1 MPWPAG
7 LAFAAVAAM
16 GCGSKSSG
24 QTQEAAQAVEPEQ
37 KPGIVRLTPEQMTT
51 AKIGLGKVE
60 RRAEAGRI
68 AATAQIEPPADG
80 VARVGPRLA
89 GRVTTLKAGVGDK
102 VQKGQIL
109 AVVDSPELARAKADY
124 LSALAGAKVTRES
137 SAREKALFD
146 QHISSERDWRQAE
159 ADATR
164 ARAEKDATEN
174 RLHTLGLS
182 EEDLR
187 RLNSEGHYTSTMPAA
202 APLDG
207 LVVERQ
213 VTLGQ
218 MVEPKDT
225 MFVIMDLRTV
235 WVLLDVYEKD
245 LAQVKPGQPA
255 RARVTA
261 FPDRMFTGKVDSI
274 GAIVEARTR
283 AVKVRVVLPNPSGE
297 LRPGMFA
304 TVEVEG
310 TVGEK
315 KEGLY
320 APAAAFQ
327 RDGEQAIVFV
337 TRGEREFER
346 RAVKLG
352 PAAGDWALV
361 EEGLSDGETVVTTGS
376 FVLKSELKK
385 SQLGG
390 EE

>member
-1 MPWPAG
+1 MLWPAG

-24 QTQEAAQAVEPEQ
+24 QTQEVAQAVEPEQ
-37 KPGIVRLTPEQMTT
+37 KPGIVRLTPKQMTT

-60 RRAEAGRI
+60 RRAEAGRL

-124 LSALAGAKVTRES
+124 LSALAAAKVTRES
-137 SAREKALFD
+137 SAREKALFE

-182 EEDLR
+182 EEDLK
-187 RLNSEGHYTSTMPAA
+187 RLNNEGHYTSTMPVA

-245 LAQVKPGQPA
+245 LAQVKSGQPA

-261 FPDRMFTGKVDSI
+261 FPDRVFTGKVDNI

-310 TVGEK
+310 AVGEK
-315 KEGLY
+315 REGLY
-320 APAAAFQ
+320 APAAALQ

-337 TRGEREFER
+337 THGEREFER

-352 PAAGDWALV
+352 RPAGDWVLV
-361 EEGLSDGETVVTTGS
+361 DDGLSEGETVVTTGS
-376 FVLKSELKK
+376 FLVKSELKK
-385 SQLGG
+385 GQLGG